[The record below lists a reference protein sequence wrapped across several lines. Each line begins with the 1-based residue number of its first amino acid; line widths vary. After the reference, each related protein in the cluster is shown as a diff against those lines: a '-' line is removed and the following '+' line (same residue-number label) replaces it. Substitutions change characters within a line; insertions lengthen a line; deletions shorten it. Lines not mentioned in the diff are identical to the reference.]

1 MRVVCS
7 DSAGC
12 VSVLSLAEGALTSL
26 SQWKAHDFESWISA
40 FSYWDTQL
48 VYSGNTHTSLVSADK
63 FLNENSPALPHFT
76 AYFQET
82 KVKEYQY
89 VNGIQCVLSKNGKQL
104 LNITDNKV
112 LFCFF
117 T

>member
-48 VYSGNTHTSLVSADK
+48 VYSGNNSNTSLLLADM
-63 FLNENSPALPHFT
+63 FLNENSAALPHFT
-76 AYFQET
+76 VYFQER
-82 KVKEYQY
+82 KVEEYQPFSRNT
-89 VNGIQCVLSKNGKQL
+89 VCAEQKREAVVEHN
-104 LNITDNKV
+104 
-112 LFCFF
+112 
-117 T
+117 